1 MGKVVIVVGGQF
13 GGEGKGKVTA
23 HLCRRHNFHAVV
35 RCGGPNSGHT
45 IIFNNKPVVLRQLPA
60 GVVSNNINL
69 FLGAGCLINLKV
81 LLDEIRF
88 FNVHSERLYIDKH
101 AVIIENEDEQ
111 EEIRTSLNKK
121 IGSTCSGVGVAVAK
135 RILRREKIRLAKD
148 TPELAQY
155 ISDVSEE
162 LSKYYERGKN
172 IIIEG
177 TQGFGLSLYHSPF
190 YPFTT
195 SRDTTAA
202 AFISECGI
210 SPLIVTDIVMVLR
223 TFPIRVGGNSGPL
236 IHEIDW
242 KTIQDESGYP
252 YMVKEFTTVTGRL
265 RRVGRFDINLVK
277 KAVIINRPNSLA
289 LMGIDYLDYKDKGK
303 TSYDNL
309 TDKAKKFI
317 LHLEKELNVEVKFI
331 GTGPLDN
338 EIIEKLQ

>member
-1 MGKVVIVVGGQF
+1 M
-13 GGEGKGKVTA
+13 
-23 HLCRRHNFHAVV
+23 
-35 RCGGPNSGHT
+35 
-45 IIFNNKPVVLRQLPA
+45 
-60 GVVSNNINL
+60 
-69 FLGAGCLINLKV
+69 
-81 LLDEIRF
+81 
-88 FNVHSERLYIDKH
+88 
-101 AVIIENEDEQ
+101 
-111 EEIRTSLNKK
+111 
-121 IGSTCSGVGVAVAK
+121 GVAVAK

-303 TSYDNL
+303 ISYDDL
-309 TDKAKKFI
+309 TDKAKEFI